1 VHGAIFSYEY
11 AIIDFVSET
20 SAMAVNEEPT
30 KNKSQ
35 VSEISTLQCCLIL
48 AAPRPGL
55 EFLVARGV
63 TKKRGPLT
71 IL

>member
-1 VHGAIFSYEY
+1 
-11 AIIDFVSET
+11 
-20 SAMAVNEEPT
+20 MAVNEEPT

-63 TKKRGPLT
+63 TKKRGPPNNT
-71 IL
+71 MN